1 MSEINIKHQKHRTH
15 PVLKERKLE
24 LLKQLLQTNKDK
36 NIIVVSSTKNDE
48 LNSIDL
54 ENVTIID
61 DKTLYNDKEL
71 KTNLIISYDVPKVA
85 LVYISRLSH
94 SDDGALILLQEDE
107 QNLIYPIETL
117 LGRAIKQEVIA
128 GFEVEVA
135 VVEKTREFKSSY
147 NDKKS
152 FSPRGDKK
160 PYGDKKTYGKKKEFS
175 KDDKKP
181 YDKKKTSPKKIGR
194 TITIKS
200 LKKKDS

>member
-1 MSEINIKHQKHRTH
+1 
-15 PVLKERKLE
+15 
-24 LLKQLLQTNKDK
+24 
-36 NIIVVSSTKNDE
+36 
-48 LNSIDL
+48 
-54 ENVTIID
+54 
-61 DKTLYNDKEL
+61 
-71 KTNLIISYDVPKVA
+71 
-85 LVYISRLSH
+85 
-94 SDDGALILLQEDE
+94 
-107 QNLIYPIETL
+107 YPIETL